1 MDKNINSK
9 EELQEL
15 AKQLGKK
22 LDIENKR
29 IQLKELEY
37 AISDPSIWKENRALA
52 EEKNKEF
59 GLLRDIIE
67 KFDAIDS
74 VEKIRELE
82 IKVALSGKYDTLNA
96 VVSTYAG
103 VGGEDAADWARML
116 LQMYRNYADSRGWK
130 VKRLEDNAIEIKGN
144 YAYGFLKKEAGVH
157 RLVRISPYD
166 SKKLRHTAFA
176 LVEVVPD
183 LPPLDAEN
191 IKIPPEDLKLE
202 FSRSSGPGGQNV
214 NKVESAVRI
223 VHLPTGLA
231 AASQEERS
239 QIQNREKAMNVLK
252 AKIVKLMETE
262 KKNEITQL
270 RTKVKPEWGS
280 QIRSYVMHPYKMVK
294 DHRTEIETSD
304 IEGVLGGKLEE
315 FIEAE
320 VNG

>member
-1 MDKNINSK
+1 MDRQSEN
-9 EELQEL
+9 LQDL
-15 AKQLGKK
+15 IVDLGRKLDVDAKRKQLQA
-22 LDIENKR
+22 L
-29 IQLKELEY
+29 ELE
-37 AISDPSIWKENRALA
+37 ISDPQIWKNDRALA
-52 EEKNKEF
+52 EAKNKEA
-59 GLLRDIIE
+59 GIMRDIIE
-67 KFDAIDS
+67 RYDTIDS
-74 VEKIRELE
+74 VEKVRALE
-82 IKVALSGKYDTLNA
+82 TRVALSGRYDQLSA
-96 VVSTYAG
+96 IVSTYAG
-103 VGGEDAADWARML
+103 VGGEDAADWANML
-116 LQMYRNYADSRGWK
+116 LQMYVNYGKSRGWK
-130 VKRLEDNAIEIKGN
+130 VKMIDDNAVEINGP
-144 YAYGFLKKEAGVH
+144 YAYGFLKKEVGVH

-176 LVEVVPD
+176 LVEVVPA
-183 LPPLDAEN
+183 LPPLDAQN
-191 IKIPPEDLKLE
+191 IKIPDEDLRLE

-239 QIQNREKAMNVLK
+239 QIQNREKDMNVLK

-280 QIRSYVMHPYKMVK
+280 QIRSYVMNPYKMAK

-320 VNG
+320 ISVKG